1 MSERMGNRMT
11 RREMLG
17 LVAMSAVAAACDRV
31 PAIGRGSD
39 GADAPADMTGRP
51 GFPGAPL
58 QFFTEHEMET
68 VRVLVDI
75 IIPRDER
82 SGSATE
88 AGVPEFMDFM
98 MNERESARPGMR
110 GGLAW
115 LDREC
120 RDRFGKTFVACTDAE
135 RTAVL
140 DDIAWPDR
148 ARPEMRHGVAFFN
161 SFRDLTA
168 AGFWS
173 SRMGVEDLQY
183 MGNTPQASWDGC
195 PEPALVKLGVRYP
208 TTTA

>member
-1 MSERMGNRMT
+1 MNRMA

-17 LVAMSAVAAACDRV
+17 LVAMSAIAAACDR
-31 PAIGRGSD
+31 GTTG
-39 GADAPADMTGRP
+39 GAGGAGGAASTAGQP
-51 GFPGAPL
+51 GFPGSDP
-58 QFFTEHEMET
+58 QFFTAHEMET
-68 VRVLVDI
+68 VRTLVDI
-75 IIPRDER
+75 VIPKDER

-115 LDREC
+115 LDRET
-120 RDRFGKTFVACTDAE
+120 RDRYGKTFVACSEAE

-140 DDIAWPDR
+140 DDIAWPER
-148 ARPEMRHGVAFFN
+148 SRPEMAHGTRFFN

-173 SRMGVEDLQY
+173 SKMGVEDLQY
-183 MGNTPQASWDGC
+183 MGNAPQAGWDGC

-208 TTTA
+208 TTSA

>member
-1 MSERMGNRMT
+1 MKNRMS

-31 PAIGRGSD
+31 PGIGRG
-39 GADAPADMTGRP
+39 ADSGTAAADMRGQP

-58 QFFTEHEMET
+58 QFFTGHEMDT
-68 VRVLVDI
+68 VRMLVDI

-120 RDRFGKTFVACTDAE
+120 RDRFGKTFVACEDAE

-140 DDIAWPDR
+140 DDIAWPER

-183 MGNTPQASWDGC
+183 IGNAPQAGWDGC

-208 TTTA
+208 SATTA

>member
-1 MSERMGNRMT
+1 MNRMT

-17 LVAMSAVAAACDRV
+17 LVAMSALAAACDRG
-31 PAIGRGSD
+31 PAG
-39 GADAPADMTGRP
+39 GAAGTGAAGASTVGQP

-68 VRVLVDI
+68 VRTLVDI
-75 IIPRDER
+75 VIPKDDR

-98 MNERESARPGMR
+98 MHERESARPGMR

-115 LDREC
+115 LDRET
-120 RDRFGKTFVACTDAE
+120 RDRFGKTFVACSAAE

-148 ARPEMRHGVAFFN
+148 ARPEMEHGTRFFT

-173 SRMGVEDLQY
+173 SKMGVEDLQY
-183 MGNTPQASWDGC
+183 MGNRPQASWDGC

-208 TTTA
+208 TTSA